1 MRCLYFQRLFYV
13 FLCSSAKMAFVGFR
27 WALQRLPPC
36 AADCDSYSPA
46 RFRPSACR
54 PHSASGRLDELS
66 DFAVGLRCA
75 AAADGDAAAH
85 GRARAEPSDVGFA
98 AAHAAPF
105 VRHEGD
111 EGLAREVVC
120 CEEGR
125 DGRCDGRPPAG
136 RTDVDHVV
144 SPGVRAGRFSA
155 PDGSPRRSRAWPD
168 RRRRGTPRGRASAG
182 RFRRDRHP
190 WPQRSVRPRRACCR
204 CGKSR
209 PPALFYRSAPFGRR
223 RSRRQRR
230 GW

>member
-1 MRCLYFQRLFYV
+1 MTTDALSV
-13 FLCSSAKMAFVGFR
+13 FPTVVLCVFVFVRKNSLHRFR

-66 DFAVGLRCA
+66 DFAVGLRCT

-85 GRARAEPSDVGFA
+85 GRAGAESSDVGFA

-111 EGLAREVVC
+111 EGLAREVVR

-144 SPGVRAGRFSA
+144 SPGVGQVGF
-155 PDGSPRRSRAWPD
+155 
-168 RRRRGTPRGRASAG
+168 
-182 RFRRDRHP
+182 
-190 WPQRSVRPRRACCR
+190 
-204 CGKSR
+204 
-209 PPALFYRSAPFGRR
+209 
-223 RSRRQRR
+223 QRR
-230 GW
+230 TVVRGDLASGLIDDGAVLRGVGLLRVLPLWEK

>member
-85 GRARAEPSDVGFA
+85 GRARAVPSDVGFA

-144 SPGVRAGRFSA
+144 SPGVGQVGFQRRTVVRADLA
-155 PDGSPRRSRAWPD
+155 PGLIDDGAVL
-168 RRRRGTPRGRASAG
+168 RGVGLLRDDFEEIGTRGRSDPSATA
-182 RFRRDRHP
+182 RVLP
-190 WPQRSVRPRRACCR
+190 LWE
-204 CGKSR
+204 K
-209 PPALFYRSAPFGRR
+209 
-223 RSRRQRR
+223 
-230 GW
+230 

>member
-144 SPGVRAGRFSA
+144 SPGVGQVGF
-155 PDGSPRRSRAWPD
+155 
-168 RRRRGTPRGRASAG
+168 
-182 RFRRDRHP
+182 
-190 WPQRSVRPRRACCR
+190 
-204 CGKSR
+204 
-209 PPALFYRSAPFGRR
+209 
-223 RSRRQRR
+223 QRR
-230 GW
+230 TVDGLRRFLPFLPLGTVGRTAGCAMRQLMFLYLLGVQPTTFLKSLVKCAGYLNPSS